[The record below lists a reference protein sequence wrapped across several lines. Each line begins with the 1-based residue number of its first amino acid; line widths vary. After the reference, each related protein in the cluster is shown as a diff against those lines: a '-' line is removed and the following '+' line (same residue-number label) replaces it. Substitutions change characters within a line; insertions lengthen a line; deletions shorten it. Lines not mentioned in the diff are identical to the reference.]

1 MRRLQGCDLLR
12 NAAREGSKLVLE
24 IRWKG
29 PKLTLGSLRRSSVA
43 RNFTKEAEFD
53 VDGGGAAVV
62 HWDEEFP
69 TLCNLNGYKDNVFH
83 PWEIAFTLFNVSL
96 SLSLSLSQPFSPY
109 NGICFNNLKIGLSN
123 KRTNKKK
130 RRRLFELVKC
140 CSSFKFGDYY

>member
-1 MRRLQGCDLLR
+1 MVVKMMRWRPWPPLLSKKFQVRLHVRRLQGCDLLR

-96 SLSLSLSQPFSPY
+96 SLSLLTFFPLTAEFVSR
-109 NGICFNNLKIGLSN
+109 I
-123 KRTNKKK
+123 
-130 RRRLFELVKC
+130 
-140 CSSFKFGDYY
+140 